1 MLALAFIFAAVER
14 SAVWPRQVSMI
25 VAALLPKA
33 TGGYRP
39 IGMAPAIY
47 RLWAKAR
54 RAEADAWERRH
65 PRPFFSATKGN
76 GPADSVWRLAA
87 QQEAGVAD
95 GHVAATVSEDV
106 QAFFETLDRA
116 RLLREARA
124 LGFPVPIVKAALA
137 AYSNARVISMNGRTA
152 RECYPSAGIVAG
164 CSLAMA
170 LTKVYSLR
178 AMDNLVEKVPKG
190 VKLDT
195 FVDDLTLAAIGPP
208 AAVIDDL
215 TTAHQMMIDMVN
227 DEMECSLAE
236 NKTAITATARPV
248 AAAIAR
254 RLRLPGGTRA
264 AATLL
269 GIDCT
274 AAACRS
280 SLRGG
285 SRKAAR
291 LKAAMARKRRL
302 KHLQRAIGK
311 RARKI
316 FIAGVQPAAAYGG
329 QVWGFDDGEV
339 MKLRR
344 LAAAALK
351 PSGKCRSLQASLL
364 WHDLPTADAE
374 HAPILQLSR
383 MVWRAVAER
392 EDAISRGSSV
402 SDLRQWWES
411 AAAQFGP
418 VVQELEQRMT
428 VAREH
433 NEELPR
439 AVTARLWRKV
449 RGPLAAA
456 ALTAARIGWRFDD
469 VFSIR
474 DQRGATF
481 LLTNT
486 SPALVKKLAAE
497 AMKEDIERRIAAKW
511 AASEPRYHGRRACLD
526 FVASAVRNCSKLSPY
541 QKGIMRAVTC
551 GALMTGERA
560 VRLGYAVS
568 GMCPLCG
575 CALDTLTHRVY
586 DCIHTKAAVREA
598 VPQWF
603 WEEASRKAA
612 GDRFWTLGGL
622 PEPSRLGAPA
632 PDHPR
637 RPR

>member
-1 MLALAFIFAAVER
+1 MAEGVEQGAARAHAYTRHPKAWAPTVAHLLDGSESAVVDDLMNAQRDKYIKYWKPACGPFSYRWNTEDADSELPMLEVAALREAAGSFRTGTSMTYDGFHPRQLASLGDEALLTLAIIFAAVER

-25 VAALLPKA
+25 VAALLPKPS
-33 TGGYRP
+33 GGYRP

-76 GPADSVWRLAA
+76 GPADSIWRLAA
-87 QQEAGVAD
+87 QQEARVAD

-106 QAFFETLDRA
+106 QAFFETLDRG

-137 AYSNARVISMNGRTA
+137 AYSNARVISMSGRTA
-152 RECYPSAGIVAG
+152 RECYPSVGIVAG

-178 AMDNLVEKVPKG
+178 AMDDLVEKIPKG

-195 FVDDLTLAAIGPP
+195 FVDDLTLASTGPP

-215 TTAHQMMIDMVN
+215 TAAHQLMVDMVN
-227 DEMECSLAE
+227 EQMECSLAE
-236 NKTAITATARPV
+236 DKTAISATTRNV

-274 AAACRS
+274 AAARRGT
-280 SLRGG
+280 LRGG

-291 LKAAMARKRRL
+291 LKAAMTRRRRL
-302 KHLQRAIGK
+302 KQLQKVIGK
-311 RARKI
+311 RAKKI
-316 FIAGVQPAAAYGG
+316 YIAGVQPAAAYGG
-329 QVWGFDDGEV
+329 QVWGLDDGEV
-339 MKLRR
+339 VKLRR

-351 PSGKCRSLQASLL
+351 PSGRCRSLQATLL
-364 WHDLPTADAE
+364 WHDLPTVDAE

-418 VVQELEQRMT
+418 LVQ
-428 VAREH
+428 
-433 NEELPR
+433 
-439 AVTARLWRKV
+439 
-449 RGPLAAA
+449 
-456 ALTAARIGWRFDD
+456 
-469 VFSIR
+469 
-474 DQRGATF
+474 
-481 LLTNT
+481 
-486 SPALVKKLAAE
+486 
-497 AMKEDIERRIAAKW
+497 
-511 AASEPRYHGRRACLD
+511 
-526 FVASAVRNCSKLSPY
+526 
-541 QKGIMRAVTC
+541 
-551 GALMTGERA
+551 
-560 VRLGYAVS
+560 
-568 GMCPLCG
+568 
-575 CALDTLTHRVY
+575 
-586 DCIHTKAAVREA
+586 
-598 VPQWF
+598 
-603 WEEASRKAA
+603 
-612 GDRFWTLGGL
+612 
-622 PEPSRLGAPA
+622 
-632 PDHPR
+632 
-637 RPR
+637 